1 MGFYERV
8 KNLVKNRTNFTLKT
22 FIESLGI
29 NYETY
34 NSQKRYDNLPRADEA
49 VKIASSL
56 GTTVEFLVTGKSSAG
71 LSDEQQN
78 VILKFSYLDDNG
90 KNVVKTLL
98 NALYE
103 DKARTS
109 EKKFG

>member
-1 MGFYERV
+1 MDFYERV
-8 KNLVKNRTNFTLKT
+8 KFLVKSQNLSLLNFLKD
-22 FIESLGI
+22 LGI

-34 NSQKRYDNLPRADEA
+34 KSAKRLNVLPRADEA
-49 VKIASSL
+49 IKIASSL

-78 VILKFSYLDDNG
+78 VILKFSYLDESN
-90 KNVVKTLL
+90 KNVVITLL

-103 DKARTS
+103 DKAKTS